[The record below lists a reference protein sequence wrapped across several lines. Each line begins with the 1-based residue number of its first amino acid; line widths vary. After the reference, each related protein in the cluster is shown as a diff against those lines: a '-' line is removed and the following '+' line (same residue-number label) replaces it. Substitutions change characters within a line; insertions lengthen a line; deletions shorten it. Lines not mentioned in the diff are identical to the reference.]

1 MKIYGRFSAPHSS
14 KNRHKFM
21 SEAIF
26 YDSHMHTPLCKHAS
40 GEPEAYA
47 AVAQARGLKGII
59 FTCHNPGPDANF
71 SRHVRMAPEQFDE
84 YVAMVTRAA
93 EAWNG
98 RVDVR
103 LGLECDYIPGM
114 EPFLEKLLQ
123 RAEMHHVLGSI
134 HPQLPYYRKLYDSGN
149 LQQYYEAYFE
159 HLAQAAEAG
168 LFDTLAHPDLVKNIY
183 PAQWSVERVQD
194 AMCASL
200 DRIAH
205 TGIAMELNTSGL
217 HKSVPE
223 MNPGKQMLKE
233 MRARNIPVVV
243 GSDAHQPERVA
254 ADFIQAFEL
263 LAECGYTQVCYF
275 LNRQRQT
282 VAIDMARESLNMK
295 REA

>member
-159 HLAQAAEAG
+159 HLAQAAETG

-183 PAQWSVERVQD
+183 PAQWSVERVRD

-233 MRARNIPVVV
+233 MRARNIPVVI

-263 LAECGYTQVCYF
+263 LVECGYTQVCYF

-282 VAIDMARESLNMK
+282 VAIDVARESLNMK